1 MFTFGFIR
9 HFACISPIIF
19 HIRSIR
25 TGNDLLLRL
34 RAECSAHNLRNEAIE
49 LPFLVQ
55 HIANCTINLV
65 KVLLVYAK
73 IVRDRQVDDD
83 SFGFTHSGSK
93 FGEFRLS

>member
-1 MFTFGFIR
+1 MPFLPFYFLILAIR
-9 HFACISPIIF
+9 A
-19 HIRSIR
+19 
-25 TGNDLLLRL
+25 GNDLLLRL
-34 RAECSAHNLRNEAIE
+34 RAECSAYNLRNEAIE

-65 KVLLVYAK
+65 KVLLVYAE

-83 SFGFTHSGSK
+83 SFGFTHSGNK